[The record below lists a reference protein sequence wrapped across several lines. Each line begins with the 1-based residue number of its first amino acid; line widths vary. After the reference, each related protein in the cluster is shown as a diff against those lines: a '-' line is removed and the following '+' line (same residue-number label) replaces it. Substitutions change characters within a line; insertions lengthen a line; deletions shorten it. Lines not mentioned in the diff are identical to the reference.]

1 MDRVGDAVGA
11 VAGYEK
17 AVARVGLRGGPKGA
31 GHAAERVSYVIDL
44 PFVSAKEKDL
54 VFDDRAADAA
64 AVLFQRSRELGV
76 GNGVEKVAGVRHTV
90 APKREPG
97 AVNLVGAGLETHVN
111 HRSRLPP
118 EFGRCKFFHVKLLN
132 RVDGQNGRRIPSDT
146 GAVDDGLAGVG
157 LAVEQALNKV
167 GVVFRA
173 QSVRARRRESS
184 AWISRPAGTQLEQVL
199 VVPAIQRQI
208 VDLRVA
214 QRAAQSGGGSVDQRN
229 LLGYDHRLGNLPGRE
244 GDVDA
249 HVLRDF
255 HDDVYALHG
264 FETLRFCANLVNSGL

>member
-31 GHAAERVSYVIDL
+31 GDAAERVSYVIDL

-132 RVDGQNGRRIPSDT
+132 RVDRQNRLGIAGDAGSF
-146 GAVDDGLAGVG
+146 DDGLAGVG
-157 LAVEQALNKV
+157 LAVKQALNEV

-173 QSVRARRRESS
+173 QSVRARGRES
-184 AWISRPAGTQLEQVL
+184 AARIALYTGTQLEQVL
-199 VVPAIQRQI
+199 VVAPVQRQI

-214 QRAAQSGGGSVDQRN
+214 QRAAQSGGCGVDQRN
-229 LLGYDHRLGNLPGRE
+229 LLADDHRLGNLPGR
-244 GDVDA
+244 
-249 HVLRDF
+249 
-255 HDDVYALHG
+255 
-264 FETLRFCANLVNSGL
+264 